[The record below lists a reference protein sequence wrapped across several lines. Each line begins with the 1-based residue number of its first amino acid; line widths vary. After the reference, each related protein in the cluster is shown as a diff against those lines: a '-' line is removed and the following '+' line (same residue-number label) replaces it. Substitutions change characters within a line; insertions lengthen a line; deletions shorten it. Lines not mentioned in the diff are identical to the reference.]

1 MNNNCLE
8 ILGLNYKNIFK
19 DFSIAFADKS
29 FLAITG
35 PNNCGKTTLIRIIDG
50 TLKTTNTI
58 LLYGKKLEDYKITE
72 VNNIIQTVIPL
83 EITFTQVTVEEELIY
98 KLPLGLNID
107 LKQKILK
114 KILKQF
120 KLTKIKSKNLIELS
134 VEETIKLQLALATI
148 VPPKILLLDD
158 LSTYF
163 SRKDLLELLD
173 ILNKIRIES
182 KITIIM
188 ATINL
193 NITINTDYIY
203 VLNNSEIVLEGEPL
217 SVLEKDNILNKVGLE
232 LPFML
237 DLSVKLRDYDL
248 LKKTELDIDRMV
260 DTLWN

>member
-1 MNNNCLE
+1 
-8 ILGLNYKNIFK
+8 
-19 DFSIAFADKS
+19 
-29 FLAITG
+29 
-35 PNNCGKTTLIRIIDG
+35 
-50 TLKTTNTI
+50 
-58 LLYGKKLEDYKITE
+58 
-72 VNNIIQTVIPL
+72 
-83 EITFTQVTVEEELIY
+83 
-98 KLPLGLNID
+98 
-107 LKQKILK
+107 
-114 KILKQF
+114 
-120 KLTKIKSKNLIELS
+120 LTKIKSKNLRELS